1 VNGLRRTKDDYIQQQ
16 ISTVFTSN
24 TFESLLVSAEQL
36 RTKLLQLGCFREVM
50 VIIDKAQGYIK
61 KNKNFLS
68 IHISFI

>member
-61 KNKNFLS
+61 NKNFLF